1 MGSTTHLHH
10 VTLQRRVHETR
21 RLLLEAADRLLDVD
35 LALRTG
41 DQDRALAARRQAA
54 AITSAA
60 QHDIVALDEQLPRR
74 VPADA

>member
-1 MGSTTHLHH
+1 MGSTTHLRH
-10 VTLQRRVHETR
+10 VELQRRVHETR

-41 DQDRALAARRQAA
+41 DADRAVVARRQAA

-60 QHDIVALDEQLPRR
+60 QHDMAALDDRLPRR
-74 VPADA
+74 ATARA